1 MAEPINYQQYRLGT
15 KDGEIKFGH
24 LTADNQISSVLLRNT
39 IGYKHYIE
47 MCRTGEPHRKNGT
60 IIRST
65 GSTQIKAG
73 DAVGKGIPG
82 VYIEAAS
89 GDLVLRAPSGKVRI
103 EGIDI
108 ELTATGGT
116 NETGNVNISA
126 NEKFI
131 VNAGQMVD
139 INGVVSTKIAS
150 DKTVDIIGKSVLNMY
165 GGIIDCADAAATSPL
180 SKGSKGG
187 SDLEFREKLGGIL

>member
-1 MAEPINYQQYRLGT
+1 MAEPINYQQYRIGT

-24 LTADNQISSVLLRNT
+24 LTADNQIASVLFRNFRN
-39 IGYKHYIE
+39 YKHYIE
-47 MCRTGEPHRKNGT
+47 MCRTGEGHRKNGT

-73 DAVGKGIPG
+73 DDVAKDVPG
-82 VYIEAAS
+82 VYIEAVS
-89 GDLVLRAPSGKVRI
+89 GDVVIKSKSGKVRI

-126 NEKFI
+126 NEKI
-131 VNAGQMVD
+131 ILDAGQMVD
-139 INGVVSTKIAS
+139 ISSKVSTKIFS

-165 GGIIDCADAAATSPL
+165 GGMIDAADGAATSKS

-187 SDLEFREKLGGIL
+187 SDLEQREKMQ

>member
-1 MAEPINYQQYRLGT
+1 MSEPINYEQYRLGT
-15 KDGEIKFGH
+15 KDGEVKFGH
-24 LTADNQISSVLLRNT
+24 LTDDNQIGAVLIRNFQS
-39 IGYKHYIE
+39 YKHYIE
-47 MCRTGEPHRKNGT
+47 MCRTGEPFRKNGT

-73 DAVGKGIPG
+73 DDVPKGQWG
-82 VYIEAAS
+82 VYVEAVS

-116 NETGNVNISA
+116 ETTGNVNISA

-139 INGVVSTKIAS
+139 INGTVSVKIAS

-165 GGIIDCADAAATSPL
+165 GGIIDAADAAATSKS

-187 SDLEFREKLGGIL
+187 SDLEQREKMQ